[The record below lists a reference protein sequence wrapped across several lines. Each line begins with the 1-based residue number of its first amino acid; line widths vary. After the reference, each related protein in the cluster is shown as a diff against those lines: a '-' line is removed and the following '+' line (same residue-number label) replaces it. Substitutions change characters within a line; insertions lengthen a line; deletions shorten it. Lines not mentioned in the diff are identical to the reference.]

1 MVYIIQVCFL
11 QLSELPCLCK
21 PWDCVVEQQRG
32 LESEVTRNHC
42 IKEVWRQGEQQL
54 GYKWG
59 EGGTDLW
66 SLMYTAAS
74 FSGITYNIFFFFF
87 LTSALEYL
95 SLVLFMSLQCASLEA
110 SPSSLSSVAKV
121 FTTPQYIWWP
131 ITKSCFFFFIFQKF
145 CAAYKHNRMNYHM
158 IHARVPPD
166 VSRHYTET
174 QSFASTST
182 PSANFCKSA
191 FQNFKPV
198 LSKVWSL
205 RCL

>member
-1 MVYIIQVCFL
+1 MGLCSRAAERSGVRSHQKPLYKGGVKAGWAAVRVQMRGRWDRSVKFNVHSSQLFRNYIQ
-11 QLSELPCLCK
+11 
-21 PWDCVVEQQRG
+21 
-32 LESEVTRNHC
+32 H
-42 IKEVWRQGEQQL
+42 
-54 GYKWG
+54 
-59 EGGTDLW
+59 
-66 SLMYTAAS
+66 
-74 FSGITYNIFFFFF
+74 FFFF
-87 LTSALEYL
+87 TSALEYL

-131 ITKSCFFFFIFQKF
+131 ITKSCFFFYFIFQKF